1 VTTDGHLDAVVL
13 AEYDD
18 GLLDQTAAT
27 DVREHLAQCPTCSAT
42 LNGLGDVR
50 DRLAEAPAEIAMP
63 AAVAARIDGAIA
75 AERVQARREPVPAP
89 TATIHPFRRRL
100 PQLLA
105 AAATVAAVAFGGY
118 VVATTG
124 GGDSADTTS
133 AEGAAAD
140 SGDGNDSGPVAGSLG
155 DEAAGREEAAAP
167 EPPLPAPAERTA
179 LTEQI
184 RAVAAAD
191 LSAQGGDSRASP
203 LFAAD
208 CGLMLAREL
217 DTELIGVASTDIG
230 QPGAVLVVVETG
242 EAGVARGFVLP
253 ACGSGV
259 AEALRELTVP
269 IE

>member
-1 VTTDGHLDAVVL
+1 
-13 AEYDD
+13 
-18 GLLDQTAAT
+18 
-27 DVREHLAQCPTCSAT
+27 
-42 LNGLGDVR
+42 
-50 DRLAEAPAEIAMP
+50 
-63 AAVAARIDGAIA
+63 
-75 AERVQARREPVPAP
+75 VPAS

-100 PQLLA
+100 SQLLA

-118 VVATTG
+118 VVATSDG
-124 GGDSADTTS
+124 EDSADTTS

-140 SGDGNDSGPVAGSLG
+140 SGDDNDSGAVAGSLE
-155 DEAAGREEAAAP
+155 DEAAGGAEAAAP
-167 EPPLPAPAERTA
+167 EPPLPAPAERTT

-191 LSAQGGDSRASP
+191 LSARGDSRASP

-230 QPGAVLVVVETG
+230 QPGAVLVVVEAG

-253 ACGSGV
+253 ACGAGV

>member
-1 VTTDGHLDAVVL
+1 MTTDGHLDAVVL

-18 GLLDQTAAT
+18 GLLDQPAAT
-27 DVREHLAQCPTCSAT
+27 HVREHLAQCPTCSAT
-42 LNGLGDVR
+42 LNRLGDIR
-50 DRLAEAPAEIAMP
+50 DRLAGAPAEITMP
-63 AAVAARIDGAIA
+63 AAVAARIDRAIA

-100 PQLLA
+100 PQLVA

-118 VVATTG
+118 VVATSG

-140 SGDGNDSGPVAGSLG
+140 SGDGNDSGAVAGSRE
-155 DEAAGREEAAAP
+155 DEAAGGAEAAAP
-167 EPPLPAPAERTA
+167 EPPLPAPAERTT

-191 LSAQGGDSRASP
+191 LSARADSRASP

-208 CGLMLAREL
+208 CGLVLAREL

-230 QPGAVLVVVETG
+230 QPGAVLVVVEAS

-253 ACGSGV
+253 ACGAGV

>member
-1 VTTDGHLDAVVL
+1 MTTDGHLDAVVL

-18 GLLDQTAAT
+18 GLLDQPAAT
-27 DVREHLAQCPTCSAT
+27 HVREHLAQCPTCSAT
-42 LNGLGDVR
+42 LTGLGDVR
-50 DRLAEAPAEIAMP
+50 DRLAGAPAEITMP
-63 AAVAARIDGAIA
+63 AAVAARIDRAIA
-75 AERVQARREPVPAP
+75 AERVQARREPVHAP

-118 VVATTG
+118 VVATSS

-140 SGDGNDSGPVAGSLG
+140 SGDGNDSGAVAGRE
-155 DEAAGREEAAAP
+155 DEAAGGEEAAAP
-167 EPPLPAPAERTA
+167 EPPLPAPAERTT

-191 LSAQGGDSRASP
+191 LSARGDSRASP

-208 CGLMLAREL
+208 CGRMLAREL

-230 QPGAVLVVVETG
+230 RPGAVLVVVEAG
-242 EAGVARGFVLP
+242 EAGAARGFVLP
-253 ACGSGV
+253 ACGAGV

>member
-1 VTTDGHLDAVVL
+1 MTTDGHLDAVVL

-18 GLLDQTAAT
+18 GLLDQPAAT

-50 DRLAEAPAEIAMP
+50 DRLAGAPAEITMP
-63 AAVAARIDGAIA
+63 AAVAARIDSAIA
-75 AERVQARREPVPAP
+75 AERVQARREPVPAS

-105 AAATVAAVAFGGY
+105 AATVAAVAFGGY
-118 VVATTG
+118 VVATSG
-124 GGDSADTTS
+124 GEDSADTTS

-140 SGDGNDSGPVAGSLG
+140 SGDDNDSGAVAGSLE
-155 DEAAGREEAAAP
+155 DEAAGGAEAAAP
-167 EPPLPAPAERTA
+167 EPPLPAPAERTT

-191 LSAQGGDSRASP
+191 LSARGDSRASP

-230 QPGAVLVVVETG
+230 QPGAVLVVVEAG

-253 ACGSGV
+253 ACGAGV